1 MLISDTLIIH
11 AEPLFRHA
19 KGEDVI
25 TFFGSNPKAS
35 LCPIVDEDNH
45 LVGSISRVKF
55 QNRIGKPFG
64 RPLVERKP
72 VMELVDAKSRS
83 VSRETRLETVFQGLG
98 FEDAHHLQD
107 GFVVVD
113 PDGSY
118 HGLVSGITVLAA
130 LNELT
135 NDLVTSL
142 KREVEDRK
150 EAEDRVRKLAETDPL
165 TGLRN
170 RRAFLRCVDD
180 RIAKQAPFA
189 CVFVDLDRFK
199 AVNDQYGHAVGDAVL
214 IETAKRLED
223 VNGLY
228 GTARLG
234 GDEFAILLPLSD
246 NLPVETRL
254 EQLFAT
260 IISPVGCG
268 ELQITIGASIGWAAY
283 PRHADR
289 PAQLLHSADKAMLR
303 IKANGGGV
311 VQFDRILDFANLDQ
325 TSLETQLRASVF
337 ADGIK
342 PAIQPVLDL
351 KTRKTVG
358 HEVLARW
365 PNSGIHPEPG
375 PSSFIPVA
383 ERAALIDPLFWSLA
397 RQVFDVTGTQKG
409 FFALNVSPS
418 QLNSTVFASRM
429 ANMLKEYGLEGGRL
443 ELEITENVLVRNGDE
458 AVRTLNQLRDLGIR
472 ICLDD
477 FGTGYASL
485 SMLTQLPLDK
495 VKIDSS
501 FVTEGLETDIHSSAQ
516 ILEAT
521 IALCHRLGFQSCAEG
536 VESERVLRKLEAMG
550 CDLAQGFHIGR
561 PTLLKPETPQLVAL
575 A

>member
-11 AEPLFRHA
+11 ADPLSRHA

-25 TFFGSNPKAS
+25 SFFGTNPKAS
-35 LCPIVDEDNH
+35 LCPIVDEDH
-45 LVGSISRVKF
+45 RLVGSISRVKF

-64 RPLVERKP
+64 RALIERKP
-72 VMELVDAKSRS
+72 VMDLVDAKSRS
-83 VSRETRLETVFQGLG
+83 VSRQTRLETVFQGLG

-107 GFVVVD
+107 GFVVVS
-113 PDGSY
+113 PDSSY

-135 NDLVTSL
+135 SGLVASL

-150 EAEDRVRKLAETDPL
+150 EAERRVRKLAETDPL

-180 RIAKQAPFA
+180 RIAEETPFA

-214 IETAKRLED
+214 IDTANRLE
-223 VNGLY
+223 NTNRHY

-234 GDEFAILLPLSD
+234 GDEFAVLLPLSD
-246 NLPVETRL
+246 ESPIETRL

-260 IISPVGCG
+260 IISPVDCG
-268 ELQITIGASIGWAAY
+268 EVQVTVGASIGWASY
-283 PRHADR
+283 PRQADR
-289 PAQLLHSADKAMLR
+289 PAKLLHAADKAMLR
-303 IKANGGGV
+303 IKARGGGI
-311 VQFDRILDFANLDQ
+311 VQFDPTLDFADLDQ
-325 TSLETQLRASVF
+325 SSLETRLREAVF
-337 ADGIK
+337 ADGLK
-342 PAIQPVLDL
+342 PAVQPVLDL
-351 KTRKTVG
+351 KSRNIVG

-365 PNSGIHPEPG
+365 PNSGIEPEPS
-375 PSSFIPVA
+375 PSAFIPVA
-383 ERAALIDPLFWSLA
+383 ERTALIDPLFWSLA
-397 RQVFDVTGTQKG
+397 LQVIEEANSLPG
-409 FFALNVSPS
+409 FLALNVSPS
-418 QLNSTVFASRM
+418 QLNSTSFASRM
-429 ANMLKEYGLEGGRL
+429 ASTIKDYGIQGNRL

-458 AVRTLNQLRDLGIR
+458 AVRTLNQLRDLGVR

-501 FVTEGLETDIHSSAQ
+501 FVLEGLETDINSSAQ

-536 VESERVLRKLEAMG
+536 VESESVLRKLEAMG

-561 PTLLKPETPQLVAL
+561 PALVSPKAPRL
-575 A
+575 AVLA